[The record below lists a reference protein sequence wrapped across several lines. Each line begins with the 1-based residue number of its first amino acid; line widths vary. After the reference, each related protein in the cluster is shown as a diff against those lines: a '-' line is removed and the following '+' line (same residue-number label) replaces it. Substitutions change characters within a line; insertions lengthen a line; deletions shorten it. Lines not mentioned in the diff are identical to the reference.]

1 MCLLLPTFLY
11 RKRRPFKIAFANIVQ
26 YCLGRGAM
34 YVPLMF
40 LAKKRNSQMYDHL
53 GITLHWTVFKNLHKL
68 LTIFEAFSIGGSN
81 RCLDTVFLPTAFLD
95 AFLDALC

>member
-1 MCLLLPTFLY
+1 
-11 RKRRPFKIAFANIVQ
+11 
-26 YCLGRGAM
+26 
-34 YVPLMF
+34 
-40 LAKKRNSQMYDHL
+40 MYDHL

-68 LTIFEAFSIGGSN
+68 PTIFEAFSIGGSN